1 MDSGAAPGE
10 RGAPAPGEG
19 RGSAAIRPWAP
30 GRIAFLGPAGTF
42 TEEALLGE
50 ADLAAATLE
59 PAATIEDAL
68 AMAASGAADAAFVPI
83 ENAIE
88 GSVHATVDS
97 LVFEHDLLIQ
107 REVVLD
113 VHLHLLGLPGTRL
126 AEVREVTTF
135 PVALAQC
142 RRWLATHLPDAA
154 VVPANSTAGAAQR
167 VGTERRP
174 ESAAVA
180 PRLAGALYGLETLA
194 APIEDHAGNQTRF
207 VLVAPDL
214 VPRATGHDRTSLV
227 CFQRSDRPGSLLA
240 ILEQFA
246 ARSINLTRLES
257 RPTKQGL
264 GEYCFVVDLDGHLED
279 EVVADCLRNL
289 HAELAAVKFLGSY
302 PAAGAVGPER
312 RREAAAAW
320 RAADAW
326 VEGLRGYL
334 AGGAERSDDIAG
346 ADGSPRATGSLT

>member
-1 MDSGAAPGE
+1 MEP
-10 RGAPAPGEG
+10 
-19 RGSAAIRPWAP
+19 GSAPSAVVPRSD
-30 GRIAFLGPAGTF
+30 RIAYLGPAGTF

-50 ADLAAATLE
+50 GDLAGAALE
-59 PAATIEDAL
+59 PAPTIEDAL
-68 AMAASGAADAAFVPI
+68 SLAASGAVEMAFVPI

-113 VHLHLLGLPGTRL
+113 VHLHLLALPGTRL
-126 AEVREVTTF
+126 ADVREVTTF

-142 RRWLATHLPDAA
+142 RHWLATHLPDATL
-154 VVPANSTAGAAQR
+154 VPANSTAEAAQR
-167 VGTERRP
+167 VGAAGRAG
-174 ESAAVA
+174 SAAVA
-180 PRLAGALYGLETLA
+180 PRLAGSLYGLETLA
-194 APIEDHAGNQTRF
+194 APIEDHPGNQTRF
-207 VLVAPDL
+207 VLVARDR
-214 VPRATGHDRTSLV
+214 VPHATGHDRTSLV

-264 GEYCFVVDLDGHLED
+264 GDYCFVVDLDGHLED

-302 PAAGAVGPER
+302 PAAGKAGPER

-326 VEGLRGYL
+326 VESLRAHL
-334 AGGAERSDDIAG
+334 VGGPPALG
-346 ADGSPRATGSLT
+346 